1 MIDDKEL
8 IRRALM
14 GDKQA
19 QKECTAK
26 GIVLP
31 CPLCGSK
38 ATIQQDITGKESYH
52 VVCNNVKDM
61 CNLISGLTTWGESEE
76 NALKA
81 WNTRPAPPIGRCGKC
96 KYFYSCISGT
106 GCTNPLGM
114 YQTEMTEMDFCSCF
128 EPKTTAKNQTYK
140 PAELIEDKTSSGLL
154 EE

>member
-1 MIDDKEL
+1 MKNDGGKIITEKEL
-8 IRRALM
+8 IRRALL
-14 GDKQA
+14 GDKQV

-52 VVCNNVKDM
+52 VVCNNVKNM

-81 WNTRPAPPIGRCGKC
+81 WNTRPAPHIGKCGEC
-96 KYFYSCISGT
+96 KYFYKSINEKA
-106 GCTNPLGM
+106 CTNPQGM
-114 YQTEMTEMDFCSCF
+114 YFTEITENDFCSYF
-128 EPKTTAKNQTYK
+128 EPK
-140 PAELIEDKTSSGLL
+140 
-154 EE
+154 EESR

>member
-61 CNLISGLTTWGESEE
+61 CNLIAGLPMWSESEE
-76 NALKA
+76 DALKV
-81 WNTRPAPPIGRCGKC
+81 WNTRPAPPVGRCGECRHCVGVGKNQALR
-96 KYFYSCISGT
+96 
-106 GCTNPLGM
+106 CTLNSFGVEFGLDFI
-114 YQTEMTEMDFCSCF
+114 TSKSFCSYF
-128 EPKTTAKNQTYK
+128 EPR
-140 PAELIEDKTSSGLL
+140 